1 MLSKKH
7 LIEAAVIEG
16 ELISDVFPAI
26 PQNLEEHLDQLS
38 RYVMEDAQRPILV
51 SGPNQSGKTLLLR
64 QFVSRRLPPRTEV
77 EWLDVD
83 KTRNIGESVEAI
95 INELR
100 SSRSPG
106 RLLVIMDNTGVL
118 KDDRLQELINRLFN
132 WKKVRS
138 VIVTRATDIKL
149 RRAHVIKLTL
159 PEGRL
164 YGISGQLITP
174 RREIVSTV
182 VPHILIVNETLIEK
196 LKHNPHDLFKITS
209 RQFEEVIAELL
220 TGMGMDVE
228 LTPAT
233 RDGGKDILAYMN
245 TELGRF
251 LTLVEAKQHN
261 KTRPVGVSLVRS
273 LYGTLVDHQATS
285 GMLVTTSRFAKPAR
299 QFQERHKYQLTLKEY
314 KDVVTWL
321 LEYRRK

>member
-1 MLSKKH
+1 MLSNKH
-7 LIEAAVIEG
+7 SIEAAVIEG

-26 PQNLEEHLDQLS
+26 PQNLDEHLDQLS
-38 RYVMEDAQRPILV
+38 QYVMEDAQRPIIV
-51 SGPNQSGKTLLLR
+51 IGPNESGKTLLLR
-64 QFVSRRLPPRTEV
+64 QFVSRRLRPQTQV
-77 EWLDVD
+77 EWLDID
-83 KTRNIGESVEAI
+83 QTRNISESVDAV

-118 KDDRLQELINRLFN
+118 EPDRLQELINRLFN

-149 RRAHVIKLTL
+149 RRAHVIRLAL

-174 RREIVSTV
+174 RREIISAV
-182 VPHILIVNETLIEK
+182 VPHILVVNETLIQK
-196 LKHNPHDLFKITS
+196 LKHNPKDLFKITP

-220 TGMGMDVE
+220 AGMGMDVE

-251 LTLVEAKQHN
+251 LTLVEAKQHH
-261 KTRPVGVSLVRS
+261 KTRPIGVSLVRS

-285 GMLVTTSRFAKPAR
+285 GMLVTTSRFAKPAK

-314 KDVVTWL
+314 EDVVTWL
-321 LEYRRK
+321 LQHRRK